1 MNILEVQEALKDM
14 SQNQLLQEAQRPS
27 GVAPSFMVVSEL
39 KRRQDMRQRY
49 QNQAPKATV
58 AQEVIG
64 RSMQP
69 MMPQQMP
76 QQMPMQQPMMQ
87 PEMAQPMTQQE
98 PRRMYMGGLARL
110 LGAATRGTRQAPPRV
125 PPTFGGGKPPGAGG
139 SSANLPVPYVPPQ
152 LPAVINPSARAATQ
166 TTTQASPTLMQR
178 GLGFLKG
185 AGKTLL
191 GATPIGA
198 AAYGMMPDTMG
209 DGTMAGR
216 FGLSDEEYNML
227 VVEAEKRGITPF
239 DERFA
244 DFVASYKGEDQQMSR
259 EEMIAQMQQQQQ
271 QQEGETAER
280 PKSYIEQLME
290 NVEQREERGRRLGL
304 AQLGLE
310 IASRAGEGKPFLT
323 SVSEAGL
330 AALPQFQRAGD
341 PRTKMLASLAEAE
354 MKAKTGGA
362 NVKDLIDY
370 RNSLMETLNDPLA
383 TSQMTED
390 QKAQLRARLSEIDA
404 RIQLQFGI
412 SPTAGGGQQDLG
424 ALIKQALQ
432 ARQQS

>member
-14 SQNQLLQEAQRPS
+14 SQNQLIQEATRPS

-69 MMPQQMP
+69 MMPQAMP

-87 PEMAQPMTQQE
+87 PEMAQPMTQQPMMQQE
-98 PRRMYMGGLARL
+98 PRRMAIGGILRGLGSMFSRRGAPQARTVRTPIQPQS
-110 LGAATRGTRQAPPRV
+110 GGVNMPMAPINP
-125 PPTFGGGKPPGAGG
+125 
-139 SSANLPVPYVPPQ
+139 SQLPVPYVPP
-152 LPAVINPSARAATQ
+152 SAT
-166 TTTQASPTLMQR
+166 QR
-178 GLGFLKG
+178 GLRGLSG
-185 AGKTLL
+185 IGKTLL
-191 GATPIGA
+191 GATPIGLG
-198 AAYGMMPDTMG
+198 AYAMMPDTMG

-227 VVEAEKRGITPF
+227 VAEAEKRDITPF

-271 QQEGETAER
+271 QEGEAAER

-341 PRTKMLASLAEAE
+341 ARTKMLASLAEAE
-354 MKAKTGGA
+354 MKARSGGA
-362 NVKDLIDY
+362 DVKDLIDY

-383 TSQMTED
+383 ASQMTEA
-390 QKAQLRARLSEIDA
+390 QKEQLRSRLSEIDA

-424 ALIKQALQ
+424 ALIQQALQ

>member
-69 MMPQQMP
+69 MMPQAMP

-87 PEMAQPMTQQE
+87 PEMAQPMTQQPMMQQE
-98 PRRMYMGGLARL
+98 PRRMAIGGIL
-110 LGAATRGTRQAPPRV
+110 
-125 PPTFGGGKPPGAGG
+125 
-139 SSANLPVPYVPPQ
+139 
-152 LPAVINPSARAATQ
+152 
-166 TTTQASPTLMQR
+166 R
-178 GLGFLKG
+178 GLGSLFGKRPQLTGQQRAVMQNIQQATPPSSPSPVTGLQRLNPFLDRKTGRLSDDPFTFTKG
-185 AGKTLL
+185 IGKTAL
-191 GATPIGA
+191 GVTPIGA

-259 EEMIAQMQQQQQ
+259 EEMIAQMQQQKK
-271 QQEGETAER
+271 QEGESAER

-341 PRTKMLASLAEAE
+341 ARTKMLASLAEAE
-354 MKAKTGGA
+354 MRAKSGGA

-383 TSQMTED
+383 ASQMTEA
-390 QKAQLRARLSEIDA
+390 QKEQLRSRLSEIDA

-424 ALIKQALQ
+424 ALIQQALQ

>member
-14 SQNQLLQEAQRPS
+14 SQNQLLQEATRPS

-49 QNQAPKATV
+49 QNQAPKTTV
-58 AQEVIG
+58 AEEVVG

-69 MMPQQMP
+69 MMPQAMP

-87 PEMAQPMTQQE
+87 PEMAQPMMQQE
-98 PRRMYMGGLARL
+98 PRRMFMGG
-110 LGAATRGTRQAPPRV
+110 V
-125 PPTFGGGKPPGAGG
+125 
-139 SSANLPVPYVPPQ
+139 V
-152 LPAVINPSARAATQ
+152 
-166 TTTQASPTLMQR
+166 R
-178 GLGFLKG
+178 GLGSLFGKRPQLTGQQRAVMQNIQQTTPPNPTLTGLQRLNPFIDKRTGRLSDDPLTFTKG
-185 AGKTLL
+185 L
-191 GATPIGA
+191 GATALGVTPIGA

-216 FGLSDEEYNML
+216 FGLSDEEYNTL

-244 DFVASYKGEDQQMSR
+244 DLVASYKGEDQQMSR

-271 QQEGETAER
+271 QEGEAAER

-341 PRTKMLASLAEAE
+341 ARTKMLASLAEAE

-424 ALIKQALQ
+424 ALIQQALQ